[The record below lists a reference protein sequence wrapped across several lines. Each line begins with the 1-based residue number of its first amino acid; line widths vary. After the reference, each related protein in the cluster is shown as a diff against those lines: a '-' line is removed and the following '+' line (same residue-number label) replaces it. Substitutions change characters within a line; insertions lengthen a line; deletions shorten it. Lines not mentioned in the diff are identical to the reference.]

1 MTAKF
6 TIETASNEQWLDVL
20 DYIFETE
27 PSKLK
32 YLAEEACYDEFLDDD
47 DIYYAL
53 EAGGVD
59 NWNGYD
65 EAIDMADAGDNDW
78 SSLSNDY
85 KLDYLFAAGVDNWG
99 EFSDSINESLDDL
112 FTTTKPSELNAQIG
126 DDIVVGVAQ
135 DAVLFSDDFK
145 DYFTEKC
152 EEYQN
157 QN

>member
-1 MTAKF
+1 MSTKF
-6 TIETASNEQWLDVL
+6 TIETATNEQWLDAL

-32 YLAEEACYDEFLDDD
+32 YLAEEACYDDFLDDD
-47 DIYYAL
+47 DLWYAL
-53 EAGGVD
+53 ETGGVD

-65 EAIDMADAGDNDW
+65 EAIDMADADGNDW

-99 EFSDSINESLDDL
+99 EFSDSINESLDEL

-157 QN
+157 

>member
-6 TIETASNEQWLDVL
+6 TLETASNEQWLDVL

-32 YLAEEACYDEFLDDD
+32 YLAEEAFYDEFLSDNE
-47 DIYYAL
+47 IYYAL

-65 EAIDMADAGDNDW
+65 EAIDMADADDNDW
-78 SSLSNDY
+78 SSLSNSE
-85 KLDYLFAAGVDNWG
+85 KLDYLSAAGVDNWG
-99 EFSDSINESLDDL
+99 YYSESLQESLDEL
-112 FTTTKPSELNAQIG
+112 FTTTKPSELNAKIG
-126 DDIVVGVAQ
+126 DDIVVSVVQ

-145 DYFTEKC
+145 DYVARKC
-152 EEYQN
+152 EEYQDKN
-157 QN
+157 

>member
-32 YLAEEACYDEFLDDD
+32 YLAKEVYYDEFLDDD

>member
-65 EAIDMADAGDNDW
+65 EAIDMADADDNDW

-126 DDIVVGVAQ
+126 DDIVVAVAQ
-135 DAVLFSDDFK
+135 DAVLFSDNFK
-145 DYFTEKC
+145 DYFIKKC
-152 EEYQN
+152 DEYQN
-157 QN
+157 KN

>member
-27 PSKLK
+27 PSQLEV
-32 YLAEEACYDEFLDDD
+32 LADNANYNAFLDDG

-59 NWNGYD
+59 NWSGYD
-65 EAIDMADAGDNDW
+65 EAIDMADADDNDW
-78 SSLSNDY
+78 PSLSNDY

-157 QN
+157 KN

>member
-1 MTAKF
+1 MTVKF
-6 TIETASNEQWLDVL
+6 TIETATNEQWLAVL
-20 DYIFETE
+20 DYIFEKE

-32 YLAEEACYDEFLDDD
+32 YLAQEACYDEFLDDD

-65 EAIDMADAGDNDW
+65 EAIDMADADDNDW
-78 SSLSNDY
+78 PSLSNDY

-157 QN
+157 KN

>member
-32 YLAEEACYDEFLDDD
+32 YLAEEACYDEFLSGDE
-47 DIYYAL
+47 IYYAL

-65 EAIDMADAGDNDW
+65 EAIDIADADDNDW
-78 SSLSNDY
+78 SSLSNSE
-85 KLDYLFAAGVDNWG
+85 KLDYLSAAGVDNWG
-99 EFSDSINESLDDL
+99 YYSESLQESLNEL
-112 FTTTKPSELNAQIG
+112 FTSTKPSELNAEVG
-126 DDIVVGVAQ
+126 DNSVVVVAQ

-152 EEYQN
+152 DEYQTKN
-157 QN
+157 

>member
-1 MTAKF
+1 MTVKF
-6 TIETASNEQWLDVL
+6 TVETATNEQWLVVL

-32 YLAEEACYDEFLDDD
+32 HLAEEACYDEFLSGNE
-47 DIYYAL
+47 IYYAL

-65 EAIDMADAGDNDW
+65 EAIDMADADGNDW
-78 SSLSNDY
+78 SSLSDSE
-85 KLDYLFAAGVDNWG
+85 KLDYLSAAGIDNWG
-99 EFSDSINESLDDL
+99 YYGESLQESLDEL

-145 DYFTEKC
+145 DYFTEEC

-157 QN
+157 KN

>member
-1 MTAKF
+1 MSEKFDVGTA
-6 TIETASNEQWLDVL
+6 TNEQWLDVL

-32 YLAEEACYDEFLDDD
+32 YLAQEACYDEFLSDDE
-47 DIYYAL
+47 IYYAL

-65 EAIDMADAGDNDW
+65 EAIDMADADGNDW
-78 SSLSNDY
+78 SGLFNSE

-99 EFSDSINESLDDL
+99 YFSESLQESLDEL
-112 FTTTKPSELNAQIG
+112 FTTRKPSELNAKVG
-126 DDIVVGVAQ
+126 DNIVVDVAQ

-145 DYFTEKC
+145 EYFAEKC
-152 EEYQN
+152 EEY
-157 QN
+157 